1 MQSEVQVTLR
11 RSDVE
16 VYVCS
21 VRTSPA
27 GFSRKSTEADQ
38 TEEKL
43 LSERMLV
50 ASELWAAGISTEVMH
65 ADEGL
70 TIEEL
75 QMVCRKMGYSWMVVL
90 TDKFI
95 RIAPALKVKSVTRK
109 TEVDISRSALVDFL
123 RKMLAAGGI
132 QPESQ
137 QDVEQS
143 SSPSTSATIPGGP
156 TVNVNVLLDMAG
168 QKKSDFKKKN
178 TVIGKATE
186 KFQGLRRQVAQQKVV
201 EILAVDL
208 PQAEMRTLISV
219 DVQNDASF
227 KIVTDQYPNF
237 RKYLVHVRENMIT
250 LRKKS
255 ENDTFYMV
263 LYSSRDEVAEY
274 YLFWK

>member
-1 MQSEVQVTLR
+1 M
-11 RSDVE
+11 E

-21 VRTSPA
+21 VRISPA

-123 RKMLAAGGI
+123 RKMLAGGGT

-143 SSPSTSATIPGGP
+143 SSPSTSTAIPGGP

-186 KFQGLRRQVAQQKVV
+186 KFQGIRRQVAQQKVV

-237 RKYLVHVRENMIT
+237 RKYLVHVRETMIT

>member
-1 MQSEVQVTLR
+1 LQSEVQVTLR